1 MRATAVPLR
10 LTGSST
16 RRLLAGMAVSLAILL
31 QVIVSAPLL
40 LRMADQASASGL
52 DGIPTCIAASY
63 SAATHDEH
71 HDGPAPAP
79 HDHAHCLLCQGSLLP
94 LLAADV
100 SIPAPTPA
108 ILSMALA
115 AYRGATPDGRRFEV
129 YAPRGPPAR
138 A

>member
-1 MRATAVPLR
+1 M
-10 LTGSST
+10 
-16 RRLLAGMAVSLAILL
+16 LAGMIVSLSILL

-40 LRMADQASASGL
+40 LRMADQAGASGL
-52 DGIPTCIAASY
+52 DRIPTCVAAS
-63 SAATHDEH
+63 SAAEGHQGGADRPI
-71 HDGPAPAP
+71 PAS

-94 LLAADV
+94 LLPGDISV
-100 SIPAPTPA
+100 PAPTPV

-115 AYRGATPDGRRFEV
+115 AHRGTAPDGRRFEV